1 MGPFRVL
8 GVLGEGGMGRVL
20 LGAAPDGRLVAVKQ
34 VLARFADD
42 DGFRARFRREVAA
55 SRKVSGAYTAAVM
68 EADADARTPWLA
80 SVFVSGPSL
89 GAAVAAV
96 GALPEE
102 TVRRLAAG
110 LASAL
115 AEIHR
120 AGLVHRDLKPE
131 NVLLAEDGVRVID
144 LGIAR
149 TAESGADTRLTH
161 TGLVIGSPPFM
172 SPEQAEGREL
182 TPASDVFSLGSVLFL
197 AATGRNPFAGSSTLM
212 TLYHV
217 VHAEPDLS
225 AVPAGL
231 RLAVE
236 RCLAKDPAAR
246 PAPAELLGLLGP
258 VVPAGRLPWPPA
270 VHRMIAEQGAA
281 IDRLLGGAAGTR
293 PVEPEAAAP
302 VAVPVPAERTAR
314 RQDPAPG
321 RGRAATPDVARDPY
335 ADPYAAPDSAGG
347 PDPVG
352 GSTADPAG
360 DRDPAGGPGPD
371 PDPVGDAA
379 TVVAVPGRAAGGTRP
394 ALVPLPDEPPV
405 TVGALAPG
413 PGRRPSRRSVL
424 RVAGPVVGVL
434 ALVAAGAG
442 VWAYGQQ
449 PGGWWGEAV
458 HTKLDRC
465 DAAGAKLP
473 LPAGVDRAPTLDT
486 VLPARGAGPVTSV
499 RCYWFGEGKPRVIAE
514 WALKLDG
521 EGSRDGPE
529 EQRKRLASDRRT
541 VEAAVRSV
549 AQTAVGLG
557 DETLWKDSC
566 ELVVRDGNL
575 RLSVWSGSGAD
586 EGAPSG
592 SGSGGS
598 GSPAEPPECRSEVVA
613 IARAALAALP
623 AG

>member
-1 MGPFRVL
+1 MEPIGPSGPAHVGPYRVL

-42 DGFRARFRREVAA
+42 EGFRARFRREVAA

-89 GAAVAAV
+89 GAAVQAV

-149 TAESGADTRLTH
+149 AAESGVDTRLTH

-182 TPASDVFSLGSVLFL
+182 TAASDVFSLGSVLYL
-197 AATGRNPFAGSSTLM
+197 AVTGRNPFAGSSTLQ
-212 TLYHV
+212 TLYDV
-217 VHAEPDLS
+217 VHAEPDLD

-231 RLAVE
+231 REVVE
-236 RCLAKDPAAR
+236 RCLAKAPAAR
-246 PAPAELLGLLGP
+246 PAPAELFALLGP

-270 VHRMIAEQGAA
+270 VHRMIADQGAA
-281 IDRLLGGAAGTR
+281 IDRLLRGGADPRRVAEPD
-293 PVEPEAAAP
+293 PVTVVAELVPEPERDREPARRPEPERTPEPVRDPEPGRVRIPDRGPGPAPTPDPGPAARPASVRPGEAP
-302 VAVPVPAERTAR
+302 RGEAPQAEAPPATPTAPASGPRRGAGRVAVPLL
-314 RQDPAPG
+314 
-321 RGRAATPDVARDPY
+321 AAV
-335 ADPYAAPDSAGG
+335 
-347 PDPVG
+347 
-352 GSTADPAG
+352 
-360 DRDPAGGPGPD
+360 
-371 PDPVGDAA
+371 
-379 TVVAVPGRAAGGTRP
+379 
-394 ALVPLPDEPPV
+394 
-405 TVGALAPG
+405 
-413 PGRRPSRRSVL
+413 
-424 RVAGPVVGVL
+424 VL
-434 ALVAAGAG
+434 AAAGAA
-442 VWAYGQQ
+442 VWVTGRQ

-458 HTKLDRC
+458 HTRLDRC
-465 DAAGAKLP
+465 DAAAPKLP
-473 LPAGVDRAPTLDT
+473 VPPGAERAPNLDT
-486 VLPARGAGPVTSV
+486 TLPIRSDYGPTTAV
-499 RCYWFGEGKPRVIAE
+499 RCYWFGGGTTRVIAD
-514 WALKLDG
+514 WSLKLDG
-521 EGSRDGPE
+521 EGGRNGPE
-529 EQRKRLASDRRT
+529 EQRKRLASERKT
-541 VEAAVRSV
+541 VATAVQQV
-549 AQTAVGLG
+549 AQTDTKIG
-557 DETLWKDSC
+557 DETLWSGPC

-575 RLSVWSGSGAD
+575 RISVWSATGAD
-586 EGAPSG
+586 AD
-592 SGSGGS
+592 
-598 GSPAEPPECRSEVVA
+598 PAECRPTVEA
-613 IARAALAALP
+613 IARAALKAVP

>member
-89 GAAVAAV
+89 GAAVEAV

-149 TAESGADTRLTH
+149 AAESGADTRLTH

-197 AATGRNPFAGSSTLM
+197 AATGRKPFAGSSTLM
-212 TLYHV
+212 TLYDV
-217 VHAEPDLS
+217 VHAEPDLA

-270 VHRMIAEQGAA
+270 VHRMIAEQGTA
-281 IDRLLGGAAGTR
+281 IDRLLGAAAGGAVR
-293 PVEPEAAAP
+293 PAEPEAPAP
-302 VAVPVPAERTAR
+302 VAGPVPAEPPAR

-321 RGRAATPDVARDPY
+321 RARAAAPGGTQDPY
-335 ADPYAAPDSAGG
+335 ADPGRGG
-347 PDPVG
+347 DRG
-352 GSTADPAG
+352 PAG
-360 DRDPAGGPGPD
+360 DAATD
-371 PDPVGDAA
+371 PDSVGDRGPAGDAA
-379 TVVAVPGRAAGGTRP
+379 TVAAVPGRAAGEPRP
-394 ALVPLPDEPPV
+394 TLVHLPDEPPV
-405 TVGALAPG
+405 AVGAPAPG
-413 PGRRPSRRSVL
+413 ADGRPGRRSVL
-424 RVAGPVVGVL
+424 RVAGPLLGAL

-449 PGGWWGEAV
+449 PGGWWGEKV
-458 HTKLDRC
+458 HTKLSRC
-465 DAAGAKLP
+465 DSAGAKLP

-486 VLPARGAGPVTSV
+486 VLPERGAGPTTSV
-499 RCYWFGEGKPRVIAE
+499 RCYWFGGGKPRVIAE

-521 EGSRDGPE
+521 VGGRDGPE
-529 EQRKRLASDRRT
+529 EQRERLASDRRT
-541 VEAAVRSV
+541 VEAAVRPV
-549 AQTAVGLG
+549 EQTKVGLG

-575 RLSVWSGSGAD
+575 RLSVWSGSGSD
-586 EGAPSG
+586 SGESTPSG
-592 SGSGGS
+592 NGSGAS
-598 GSPAEPPECRSEVVA
+598 ESPAAPPECRSEVVA
-613 IARAALAALP
+613 IARAALAAVP
-623 AG
+623 AD